1 MLVNLNHLFEQHD
14 NYAIAGF
21 NVYGYED
28 AASVIRAAEE
38 LGEPVILMVNR
49 DAEKHIPLDIIGP
62 MLVKMA
68 EKASVP
74 VSVHLDHSIQIK
86 SIEAAIRAGFSSI
99 MFDGS
104 QLSKEENIGIT
115 RSVVALARPHGVSVE
130 AEIGSVAYSD
140 PAVKA
145 KSIYTE
151 PEEALEFY
159 EATKVDCLAV
169 AVGTV
174 HRMTTQTANI
184 QFDRLRRIH
193 ELVKVP
199 LVIHGSTGISDE
211 DLKRLSASGVSKI
224 NIGTCLRMAFGKALR
239 QAVKDNP
246 EEFDRIKLFQ
256 LPMQAV
262 QRAAKQKMQAIKP
275 LNDQNGR
282 K

>member
-28 AASVIRAAEE
+28 AVSVIRAAEN
-38 LGEPVILMVNR
+38 LNEPVILMVNR
-49 DAEKHIPLDIIGP
+49 DAEEHIPLDIIGP
-62 MLVKMA
+62 MLVALA

-74 VSVHLDHSIQIK
+74 VGVHLDHSICMK

-115 RSVVALARPHGVSVE
+115 RRVVALARPRDVSVE

-159 EATKVDCLAV
+159 EATRVDCLAV

-184 QFDRLRRIH
+184 QFDRLKRIH
-193 ELVKVP
+193 KMVKVP
-199 LVIHGSTGISDE
+199 LVIHGSTGISDG
-211 DLKRLSASGVSKI
+211 DLKRLSVSGVGKI
-224 NIGTCLRMAFGKALR
+224 NIGTSLRMAFGKTLR
-239 QAVKDNP
+239 QTMKDNP
-246 EEFDRIKLFQ
+246 DEFDRIKLFQ
-256 LPMQAV
+256 LPMREV
-262 QRAAKQKMQAIKP
+262 QRVAEQKMQAIKP
-275 LNDQNGR
+275 
-282 K
+282 